1 MDFIGLDEEDL
12 IEEKPNALIATIE
25 GQDYDIEELVDIF
38 VRAKREI
45 EEQEEFKRYVGE
57 KIANIAF
64 DNEDGVVVT
73 KHGTFKPRRN
83 GVRKVWSKDRALE
96 AAFQGLLDSNPSPR
110 DVLNFISENFSVS
123 PLEKKLKKLGLK
135 PEDYY
140 KETGEAWWTV
150 DQK

>member
-1 MDFIGLDEEDL
+1 MDFIDLDEEDL
-12 IEEKPNALIATIE
+12 IAEKPNALIATIE

-45 EEQEEFKRYVGE
+45 EEQEGFKRYVGE

-64 DNEDGVVVT
+64 DNEDGVVKT

-83 GVRKVWSKDRALE
+83 GVRKVWPKDRALE

-123 PLEKKLKKLGLK
+123 TLEKKLKKLGLK